1 LHLRIPADDDD
12 VAADPNPP
20 VENEIYT
27 GDKSQL
33 AESATL
39 TRLRLVV
46 NRAYKILI
54 CIDPACGIVLTEKWL
69 EHLRRSHRVRPS
81 LEDVGVVNGLLAE
94 CPLPQE
100 IGSDV
105 TMAPV
110 QGLPIQTGFGCTH
123 CDLKYCANSIQGI
136 RNHNRKDHEH
146 QKVSH
151 EECHFQSVSKRCQ
164 TNFRVRHP
172 SVCLSLSVPLK
183 SSPFF

>member
-1 LHLRIPADDDD
+1 MHLRIPADDDD

-20 VENEIYT
+20 VENEIFT

-39 TRLRLVV
+39 TRLRIVV
-46 NRAYKILI
+46 NRTYKIVT
-54 CIDPACGIVLTEKWL
+54 CIDPACGIVLTANWFR
-69 EHLRRSHRVRPS
+69 HLKRQHRVTVS
-81 LEDVGVVNGLLAE
+81 EEDVGIVTGLLAD
-94 CPLPQE
+94 CPFPQE

-110 QGLPIQTGFGCTH
+110 QGLAIHTGYGCTH

-136 RNHNRKDHEH
+136 KNHNGQDHKE
-146 QKVSH
+146 QKVSS
-151 EECHFQSVSKRCQ
+151 EECRFQCVGKKAT

-183 SSPFF
+183 SSPFS